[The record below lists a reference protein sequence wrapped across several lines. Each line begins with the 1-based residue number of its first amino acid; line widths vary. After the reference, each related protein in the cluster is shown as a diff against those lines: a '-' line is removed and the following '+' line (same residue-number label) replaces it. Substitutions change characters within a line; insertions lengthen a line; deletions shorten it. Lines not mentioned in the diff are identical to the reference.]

1 MGTRGITIIIK
12 GEKVRLS
19 QYGQWDSYFSYTGV
33 KFIDFCNRVLN
44 YPQKIEKFK
53 RKINKLQ
60 HVTKNYMAQCDK
72 VLELLNTKRYK
83 LGLNQMFPQFSRDT
97 GVNILDIIYDLR
109 DYEYNDEQKYP
120 VFVDTCEKDFIE
132 YANIINFDTQEIY
145 LTTANFSLLNP
156 IEFKTVGNLYQQYNC
171 YLKYKFFAIPT
182 VEQAIKDYNKMIKE
196 NKIQADELEVDNIVD
211 KEKPQLKTYC

>member
-1 MGTRGITIIIK
+1 MGTRGLTVIIK
-12 GEKVRLS
+12 DGKVKLS
-19 QYGQWDSYFSYTGV
+19 QYQQYDSYFSETGV
-33 KFIDFCNRVLN
+33 EFIDFCNRVLN
-44 YPQKIEKFK
+44 NP
-53 RKINKLQ
+53 RKIDNFASKVNKLQ
-60 HVTKNYMAQCDK
+60 HVTKKYMEQCDK

-97 GVNILDIIYDLR
+97 GVDILDIIYDLR

-120 VFVDTCEKDFIE
+120 VFVNTCEKDFIE

-182 VEQAIKDYNKMIKE
+182 VEQAIKDYNKMIKK

-211 KEKPQLKTYC
+211 KDKPQLKTYC